1 MYKLLLAAIVLF
13 VAGCN
18 TGPIPYEGKD
28 HPFRVAMRD
37 MKSPYKTLESFE
49 EDASLAPKAAAA
61 AQELKALCVTCCK
74 MKPGFLRTDQHLEYE
89 KHFKDMIK
97 VIDAYQ
103 PAFKSGDLKKAQGI
117 YGALAKVK
125 KAAHGQFIKQAKK
138 HRGAE

>member
-1 MYKLLLAAIVLF
+1 MYKLLLVAIALF
-13 VAGCN
+13 VAGCASE
-18 TGPIPYEGKD
+18 PIPYEGKD

-37 MKSPYKTLESFE
+37 MKAPYKTLEEFE
-49 EDASLAPKAAAA
+49 KDASLAPKAAAA
-61 AQELKALCVTCCK
+61 AQELKTICITTCK
-74 MKPGFLRTDQHLEYE
+74 MKPAFLKAEQHADYE
-89 KHFKDMIK
+89 KHFKDMVA
-97 VIDAYQ
+97 VIDMYE